1 MGTRPIRLVPAD
13 PLGLAA
19 LMWEPVR
26 TTMLRWDRDAKQ
38 YVGLVYLRVRYWSDW
53 ARNWRNWT

>member
-1 MGTRPIRLVPAD
+1 MVPAD